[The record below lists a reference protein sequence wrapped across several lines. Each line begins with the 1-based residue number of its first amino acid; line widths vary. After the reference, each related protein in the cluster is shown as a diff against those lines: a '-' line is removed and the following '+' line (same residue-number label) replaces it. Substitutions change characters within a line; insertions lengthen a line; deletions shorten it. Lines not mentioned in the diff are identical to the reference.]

1 MESFLYYSPL
11 EQFEIIPLFSLFFLI
26 FTFRI
31 TNQLFVLLL
40 VIIFYSI
47 FFISLTKSEDHSFYV
62 IPTRWQTLVEV
73 TYSLIVG
80 IINDNIG
87 GTRSHYFFPLIFV
100 IFLFIGGLNIIGL
113 VPYTFTVT
121 SHIITTLALSL
132 TIFLGMNII
141 CVRIHGIKFFT
152 LFLPS
157 GTSLYLALLLVPV
170 ELLSYISKPIS
181 LAVRLFCNM
190 VAGHILLKV
199 LAGFAWSLTTSSSS
213 VLFLFQYFPLLVL
226 VPLFGLEFGVAV
238 IQAFV
243 FSLLICI
250 YLNDI
255 LNLH

>member
-1 MESFLYYSPL
+1 MESTGPL
-11 EQFEIIPLFSLFFLI
+11 LEGLNPQQQAAVIHSGGPLLVVAGAGSGKTRVLTRRIAYLMARRGVAPYEILAITFTNKAAGEMKDRVAALVGPVAKSFFPYI
-26 FTFRI
+26 FT
-31 TNQLFVLLL
+31 LFC
-40 VIIFYSI
+40 
-47 FFISLTKSEDHSFYV
+47 FI
-62 IPTRWQTLVEV
+62 
-73 TYSLIVG
+73 LISNV
-80 IINDNIG
+80 
-87 GTRSHYFFPLIFV
+87 
-100 IFLFIGGLNIIGL
+100 IGL

>member
-11 EQFEIIPLFSLFFLI
+11 EQFEIIPLFSLDFLI
-26 FTFRI
+26 FTLRI

-40 VIIFYSI
+40 VIFFYCI
-47 FFISLTKSEDHSFYV
+47 LFISLTKSNDNSFYV
-62 IPTRWQTLVEV
+62 IPTRWQTLVESI
-73 TYSLIVG
+73 YFLIVG
-80 IINDNIG
+80 MITDNIG
-87 GTRSHYFFPLIFV
+87 GTRSSYFFPLIFIV
-100 IFLFIGGLNIIGL
+100 FLFIGGLNIIGL

-121 SHIITTLALSL
+121 SHIIATLALSL

-141 CVRIHGIKFFT
+141 CVRTHGIKFFT

-199 LAGFAWSLTTSSSS
+199 LAGFAWSLTTASIVLSS
-213 VLFLFQYFPLLVL
+213 FQHIPLLIL
-226 VPLFGLEFGVAV
+226 LPLFGLEFGVAI

-250 YLNDI
+250 YLNDA